1 MDTSGLLRGLYF
13 SSELTRLGR
22 AVIEMAQDYQAEL
35 VVPTLVLVEMELEI
49 RRRGKRISQTFPKF
63 LEAVMQADYMR
74 IESLGTEQVQ
84 LLPSLLAIPEL
95 HDRIIVAHAI
105 TNDAPLMTSD
115 HVIRQSGLVETVW

>member
-1 MDTSGLLRGLYF
+1 
-13 SSELTRLGR
+13 
-22 AVIEMAQDYQAEL
+22 MAQDYQAEL

-63 LEAVMQADYMR
+63 LEAVTQADYMR